1 MSFAQSSFDPKKIQA
16 TTNAV
21 TRKTNSVLTQQVRRT
36 AVEAGWPFQVAR
48 TLRVTLSD
56 ADPLPL
62 SPQAMDWEFGTQS
75 RPPIPVVRQFLA
87 DNPVAEV
94 FETNLSQELARQG
107 VVL

>member
-1 MSFAQSSFDPKKIQA
+1 MSSSFPFNPKKVRSA
-16 TTNAV
+16 TETV
-21 TRKTNSVLTQQVRRT
+21 SRKMNPRLTQQVRRR
-36 AVEAGWPFQVAR
+36 AVESGWPFQVAR
-48 TLRVTLSD
+48 TLRVNVFD
-56 ADPLPL
+56 EDPIPL